1 MNKAARPK
9 IIFMAK
15 ETESSKLALQY
26 LIDTKVDIVRA
37 VIRKTD
43 YELKTICSINNIIL
57 CKEEDLLVD
66 YRKGKLHVDYIIS
79 FYWKRVGCDILQIPN
94 KGSINFHP
102 GPLPE
107 ARGSGYHIAILENW
121 GYWGVAAH
129 FMDKEFDTGAIIEC
143 RRFPIE
149 DEIINK
155 DLVQIAHE
163 QLFLL
168 FKDIVNEISENK
180 IISAEL
186 QEDGRYFSLKDLE
199 ERKQVCEKESI
210 EEIDRKIRAFWNP
223 PYNGAQIEIKGK
235 KYTIINEE
243 ILNWIVKKINM

>member
-1 MNKAARPK
+1 MNKTIQAK

-26 LIDTKVDIVRA
+26 LIDTKVEIVRA

-43 YELKTICSINNIIL
+43 FALKTICSINNIII
-57 CKEEDLLVD
+57 CEEEDLLLD
-66 YRKGKLHVDYIIS
+66 YKKGKLHVDYIFS
-79 FYWKRVGCDILQIPN
+79 FYWKKIGYGILQIPD
-94 KGSINFHP
+94 KGGINFHP

-121 GYWGVAAH
+121 GYWGVTAH

-143 RRFPIE
+143 RRFSISN
-149 DEIINK
+149 EIINK
-155 DLVQIAHE
+155 DLVQIAHQ

-168 FKDIVNEISENK
+168 FKDIVNMILENK
-180 IISAEL
+180 IFFAVL
-186 QEDGRYFSLKDLE
+186 QQDGRYFGLKELE
-199 ERKQVCEKESI
+199 NQKQICEKDSI

-235 KYTIINEE
+235 NYTLINEE
-243 ILNWIVKKINM
+243 ILNWIVKKINV